1 MSLSFA
7 RFLEVSGGRFVADA
21 AALPADFR
29 PSTDSRSIQR
39 GEVFVCLHGPDFDGH
54 DFITNALER
63 GACAIVVDDDAKVP
77 RPASAPIVRV
87 ADTKAAYLAGAA
99 AARRAFGGQVIAIT
113 GSNGKT
119 TTKEF
124 AAQVIGRHR
133 RVAAT
138 PHNENNELGVAKL
151 CYRLSADVDVAIAE
165 FGARHPGEIA
175 ELVGLAAP
183 DVGVLTNIGEAHL
196 EFFQDQN
203 ELARTKFA
211 LFARGA
217 RPVCNAADAWSRML
231 TAEVGLDSATLWTR
245 LVGDPM
251 MSGIMLEAGMPR
263 DGQVA
268 VTFGASHAFAP
279 WRLPGEHNLR
289 DALLAAGAAI
299 LAGLSFEEAVEAT
312 GELRLPPG
320 RFETH
325 ALPCGAAVIYDAYN
339 ASPTSMRQALQTFSE
354 LEGSRHIAVLGS
366 MAELGPD
373 AAQHHRAVGAM
384 AARCGLDALYC
395 GGAFAE
401 EIAQGAK
408 SAGMPAANVSLFT
421 DNAEI
426 SGRLRRSLAAG
437 DCVLLKGSRVQK
449 MEQILSGLL
458 APGILAS

>member
-1 MSLSFA
+1 MSLTFA
-7 RFLEVSGGRFVADA
+7 RFLEVSGGRFIADA
-21 AALPADFR
+21 ATLPAEFR

-54 DFITNALER
+54 DFIASALER
-63 GACAIVVDDDAKVP
+63 GASAIVVDDEATIP
-77 RPASAPIVRV
+77 RPALAPIVRV
-87 ADTKAAYLAGAA
+87 ADTKAAYLSGAA
-99 AARRAFGGQVIAIT
+99 AARRTFGGQVIGIT

-124 AAQVIGRHR
+124 AAQILSRHR

-151 CYRLSADVDVAIAE
+151 CYRLSPDIDVAIAE

-175 ELVGLAAP
+175 QLVDLAAP
-183 DVGVLTNIGEAHL
+183 AIGVLTNIGEAHL
-196 EFFQDQN
+196 EFFADQN

-211 LFARGA
+211 LFAQGA

-231 TAEVGLDSATLWTR
+231 TAEAKLDAATLWTR
-245 LVGDPM
+245 LVGDPL

-299 LAGLSFEEAVEAT
+299 LAGLSFEHTVEAFA
-312 GELRLPPG
+312 ELRLPPG

-325 ALPCGAAVIYDAYN
+325 ALRCGAIVIYDAYN
-339 ASPTSMRQALQTFSE
+339 ASPTSMLHALQTFSA

-366 MAELGPD
+366 MAELG
-373 AAQHHRAVGAM
+373 AQAQEHHRRVGAM
-384 AARCGLDALYC
+384 AAHSRLDELYC
-395 GGAFAE
+395 GGAFAD
-401 EIAQGAK
+401 EIARGAK
-408 SAGMPAANVSLFT
+408 DAGMPAAKVSLFVT
-421 DNAEI
+421 NAEI
-426 SGRLRRSLAAG
+426 GDRLRRSLGPG

-449 MEQILSGLL
+449 MEEILSGLL